1 MPKTAL
7 QNALIREK
15 RKNAIM
21 ETALKQFALKGIDNI
36 SIDDIAQAMHI
47 SHGLF
52 YHYFTDKTDL
62 INAIIEKGKETIGK
76 NVSELIN
83 NNVGGKDFVE
93 ELTKFYLSNIQ
104 ASDSKAYYIYLLLSL
119 NLQKTTSI
127 EDNWN
132 ISYYSYFVKSIE
144 IEQGKGVFTNLP
156 ASELIT
162 VYFSALEGLAY
173 SRIKYKKTFA
183 LPSVEALLNIF
194 YKKGL
199 ALNE

>member
-76 NVSELIN
+76 SVSELIN

-104 ASDSKAYYIYLLLSL
+104 ASDSKAYYIYILLSL
-119 NLQKTTSI
+119 NLQKTTSS
-127 EDNWN
+127 ENNWN
-132 ISYYSYFVKSIE
+132 ISYHPYFVKSIE
-144 IEQGKGVFTNLP
+144 IEQEKGVFTNLP

-183 LPSVEALLNIF
+183 LPSVETLLNIF
-194 YKKGL
+194 YKK
-199 ALNE
+199 A

>member
-76 NVSELIN
+76 SVSELIN
-83 NNVGGKDFVE
+83 NNVGGKDFIE

-119 NLQKTTSI
+119 NLQKTTSK

-144 IEQGKGVFTNLP
+144 IEQEKDVFTNLP

-194 YKKGL
+194 YKK
-199 ALNE
+199 A

>member
-76 NVSELIN
+76 SVSELIN

-144 IEQGKGVFTNLP
+144 IEQEKDVFTNLP

-194 YKKGL
+194 YKK
-199 ALNE
+199 A

>member
-76 NVSELIN
+76 SVSELIN

-144 IEQGKGVFTNLP
+144 IEQEKGVFTNLP

-194 YKKGL
+194 YKK
-199 ALNE
+199 A

>member
-52 YHYFTDKTDL
+52 YHYFTNKTDL

-76 NVSELIN
+76 SVSELIN

-144 IEQGKGVFTNLP
+144 IEQEKDVFTNLP

-194 YKKGL
+194 YKK
-199 ALNE
+199 A

>member
-76 NVSELIN
+76 SVSELIN
-83 NNVGGKDFVE
+83 NNVGGKDFVQ

-144 IEQGKGVFTNLP
+144 IEQEKDVFTNLP

-194 YKKGL
+194 YKK
-199 ALNE
+199 A

>member
-76 NVSELIN
+76 SVSELIN

-119 NLQKTTSI
+119 NLQKTTSK

-144 IEQGKGVFTNLP
+144 IEQEKDVFTNLP

-194 YKKGL
+194 YKK
-199 ALNE
+199 A

>member
-76 NVSELIN
+76 SVSELI

-144 IEQGKGVFTNLP
+144 IEQEKDVFTNLP
-156 ASELIT
+156 ARELIT

-194 YKKGL
+194 YKK
-199 ALNE
+199 A

>member
-156 ASELIT
+156 ANELIT

-194 YKKGL
+194 YKK
-199 ALNE
+199 A

>member
-76 NVSELIN
+76 SVSELIN

-104 ASDSKAYYIYLLLSL
+104 ASDSKAYYIYILLSL

-127 EDNWN
+127 ENNWN
-132 ISYYSYFVKSIE
+132 ISYHPYFVKSIE
-144 IEQGKGVFTNLP
+144 IEQEKGVFTDLP

-183 LPSVEALLNIF
+183 LPSVETLLNIF
-194 YKKGL
+194 YKK
-199 ALNE
+199 A

>member
-76 NVSELIN
+76 SVSELIN

-104 ASDSKAYYIYLLLSL
+104 ASDSKSYYIYLLLSL

-144 IEQGKGVFTNLP
+144 IEQEKDVFTNLP

-194 YKKGL
+194 YKK
-199 ALNE
+199 A

>member
-76 NVSELIN
+76 SVSELIN

-144 IEQGKGVFTNLP
+144 IEQEKDVFTNLP

-194 YKKGL
+194 YKKV
-199 ALNE
+199 

>member
-194 YKKGL
+194 YKK
-199 ALNE
+199 A